1 MSRSSIVVV
10 ALLVVGCSTGPTAP
24 SGAPSASS
32 GVVTSSASAPSP
44 RATGEPSPA
53 PTGSAEASVPDPPG
67 DVADPEGN
75 PPPAGGPA
83 ADLTS
88 VTIRRAA
95 DRLTVRFEVSGPVP
109 PTADSLLW
117 SVELDGDERYTVA
130 AQLTGGEL
138 NAGVYDHRRDVQHAL
153 EGVEVDGAAI
163 TVHVPGDELEEL
175 GATFDWSASTQLDGA
190 YEDRTAT
197 ATLEGS
203 SE

>member
-1 MSRSSIVVV
+1 MSRSSTVVM
-10 ALLVVGCSTGPTAP
+10 ALLIVGCSTGPAAP
-24 SGAPSASS
+24 SGPPSASP
-32 GVVTSSASAPSP
+32 GEPTSPVSAPSQ
-44 RATGEPSPA
+44 RLTGAPSRA
-53 PTGSAEASVPDPPG
+53 PTGSASSSVSDPPG
-67 DVADPEGN
+67 DVADPDGN

-88 VTIRRAA
+88 VSIQRGA

-117 SVELDGDERYTVA
+117 SVDLDGQRRYTLA

-153 EGVEVDGAAI
+153 GRVEVDGAVI

-175 GATFDWSASTQLDGA
+175 GAAFEWSALTQLDGA

-197 ATLEGS
+197 ATFQGS